1 MTYQS
6 DQSETEIY
14 LYVYDMSK
22 GVKQAMKQLIYLVV
36 CIIIIFLSGLA
47 KTFSAMIIGIFHY
60 LE

>member
-22 GVKQAMKQLIYLVV
+22 GVKQAMKQFLYLVV
-36 CIIIIFLSGLA
+36 CIIIFLSGLA
-47 KTFSAMIIGIFHY
+47 KTFSAMIIGIFH
-60 LE
+60 

>member
-22 GVKQAMKQLIYLVV
+22 GVKQAMKQFIYLVV
-36 CIIIIFLSGLA
+36 CIIIFLSGLA
-47 KTFSAMIIGIFHY
+47 KTFSAMIIGIFH
-60 LE
+60 